1 MNKLL
6 STFGLVRRAARL
18 SIGLNETVSSAK
30 SGAAKLIAY
39 ANDVSPKTAKEARFN
54 GTKYN
59 IPTIEID
66 CTMEELSA
74 AIGVQAGVVAV
85 NDKGF
90 AEKLYSLY
98 ELTRKDESAI

>member
-6 STFGLVRRAARL
+6 STLGLVRRAARL

-30 SGAAKLIAY
+30 SGNAKLIAF
-39 ANDVSPKTAKEARFN
+39 AKDVSPKTAKEARFA
-54 GTKYN
+54 GDKYN
-59 IPTIEID
+59 IPVVELDCIID
-66 CTMEELSA
+66 ELSA
-74 AIGVQAGVVAV
+74 AIGVKAGVVAV
-85 NDKGF
+85 NDRGF

>member
-39 ANDVSPKTAKEARFN
+39 AKDVSPKTAKDYAKSL
-54 GTKYN
+54 GLD
-59 IPTIEID
+59 EIY
-66 CTMEELSA
+66 
-74 AIGVQAGVVAV
+74 
-85 NDKGF
+85 
-90 AEKLYSLY
+90 AEKVYNSISTFTKEERDFYSSMTADTY
-98 ELTRKDESAI
+98 YDYIMSKSRYK

>member
-6 STFGLVRRAARL
+6 STLGLVRRAARL

-39 ANDVSPKTAKEARFN
+39 AKDFN

-59 IPTIEID
+59 IPTIKID

-74 AIGVQAGVVAV
+74 AIGVKAGVVAV